1 MLPTIGPYNELVLED
16 RLTIR
21 LSKDPLKRLKRGD
34 LVVATSPRDPT
45 MTICKRILGMP
56 GDVVCVDPLV
66 TAMAGEEYVYVPE
79 GHVWLVGDNASMSRD
94 SRTYGPVP
102 VGLVKAKLRASLYP
116 HLTWYQN
123 PFMVLRTD

>member
-1 MLPTIGPYNELVLED
+1 LR
-16 RLTIR
+16 RLR
-21 LSKDPLKRLKRGD
+21 RGD

-56 GDVVCVDPLV
+56 GDVVCVDPMEKREDRKL
-66 TAMAGEEYVYVPE
+66 GHVYVPE

-102 VGLVKAKLRASLYP
+102 VGLVRAKLRASLYP
-116 HLTWYQN
+116 HFTWYKN
-123 PFMVLRTD
+123 PFEVLDA